1 MALVHSQCYET
12 DTYIKFQNI
21 FITPKETQYPLS
33 AQSLL
38 SSLEWE
44 MATHSS
50 IPGEFH
56 GQWSLVSYS
65 PWDHKE

>member
-1 MALVHSQCYET
+1 MALVHSQCYGT

-56 GQWSLVSYS
+56 GQ
-65 PWDHKE
+65 